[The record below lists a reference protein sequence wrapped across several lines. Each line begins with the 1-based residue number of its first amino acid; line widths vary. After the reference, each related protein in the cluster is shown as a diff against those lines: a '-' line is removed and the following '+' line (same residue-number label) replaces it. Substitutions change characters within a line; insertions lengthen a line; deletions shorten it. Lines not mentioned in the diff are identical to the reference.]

1 LSGRTVVPY
10 DYVKRGLDVVLAASA
25 LVVSLP
31 IQGVVAVL
39 VARKLGRPVLFKQP
53 RPGRDGRI
61 FTLIKFR
68 TMANA
73 TATQSGVDS
82 DASRLSTFGQR
93 LRSTSLDELPTLVN
107 VLKGDMSMVGPRPL
121 LVQYLSRY
129 TPEQARRHDVRPGVT
144 GLAQVKGRNTI
155 GWSEKF
161 ALDIEYVAKR
171 SLLLDAKILFWTVA
185 AVVKRDGISAENHA
199 TTHEF
204 MGDPE
209 KPVVE

>member
-1 LSGRTVVPY
+1 LSGRDVVPY
-10 DYVKRGLDVVLAASA
+10 DYVKRGLDVVLAAGA
-25 LVVSLP
+25 LVASLP
-31 IQGVVAVL
+31 VQAVVAVL
-39 VARKLGRPVLFKQP
+39 VARRLGRPVLFRQE

-61 FTLIKFR
+61 FTLVKFR

-73 TATQSGVDS
+73 APGASGVDA
-82 DASRLSTFGQR
+82 DASRLSPFGQR

-107 VLKGDMSMVGPRPL
+107 VLKGDMSLVGPRPL

-144 GLAQVKGRNTI
+144 GLAQVKGRNAI
-155 GWSEKF
+155 GWDEKF
-161 ALDIEYVAKR
+161 ALDNEYVRSR

-185 AVVKRDGISAENHA
+185 AVVKRDGITADDHV

-204 MGDPE
+204 MGDTE
-209 KPVVE
+209 KPGAE